1 MIPIKIPKKEFLAN
15 VETEINNLIDA
26 TIKVFREVKKIS
38 PSLSLIY
45 MTDEQ
50 ELKLSMGILGMPF
63 EVIRKNIDKLAFD
76 IFRKTV
82 YKRLIVVPLA
92 LIFSS
97 SAKIELAK
105 MNTINRELES
115 KTYLL
120 FDIAYFDKEGNLTK
134 KFILHDQEEN
144 INIIIDEKARIRVLS
159 PLPLAKILEALT
171 ETAIVF
177 LLKLYEKVSDDQKN
191 N

>member
-50 ELKLSMGILGMPF
+50 ELKLSMGILSMPF
-63 EVIRKNIDKLAFD
+63 EVIRRNIDKLAFN

-82 YKRLIVVPLA
+82 YKKLIVVPLA

-97 SAKIELAK
+97 LAKIELAK
-105 MNTINRELES
+105 RNTSNRELES

-120 FDIAYFDKEGNLTK
+120 FDIAYFDNEGNLTK

-144 INIIIDEKARIRVLS
+144 VNIILDEKARMRVLS

-177 LLKLYEKVSDDQKN
+177 LLKLYDEVSNDQKN